1 MVLSWFASRLN
12 PIAMDIGSETIKLL
26 QVEPRGGDKNAGAG
40 GDGFRLVAAAC
51 ETIPEEVRRAP
62 AERDAFVGEAIKR
75 MLGEGFRGKQ
85 VVTCLPSAQMA
96 VQHLRMG
103 KMSGEELTKAIPF
116 EAAGKLP
123 FDPNRAL
130 IRHTIAADVFQG
142 SEAKQEVIVMAAP
155 REQVDRH
162 LNVLSKAKLEVVGIH
177 VEPTALIECFSH
189 LFRRKGD
196 EGITTMFVDIGASAT
211 HVVIAQGK
219 TMMFAKHIPIGG
231 DVLNKKVA
239 DAMGVDFKKARELRI
254 HASYQQ
260 AQASRLPAGVVGIGA
275 DANTHP
281 LGKQNSPV
289 PADAGAGAGGELGAD
304 AIARINAATAGVLET
319 LTSDLV
325 MCGRYFETI
334 AAGRGVDRVIFTG
347 GESRHVTMC
356 QRVAQGLGV
365 PATLGDPLARL
376 MKDGVTQTKVDLRQP
391 QPGWAIAVGLGIGLS
406 PAEAG
411 A

>member
-26 QVEPRGGDKNAGAG
+26 QVEPRGNGAEG
-40 GDGFRLVAAAC
+40 HRLVAAAC

-75 MLGEGFRGKQ
+75 MLTEGFRGKQ
-85 VVTCLPSAQMA
+85 VVTCLPSAHMA

-103 KMSGEELTKAIPF
+103 KMNEEELKKAIPF

-130 IRHTIAADVFQG
+130 IRHTIAGEVFQG

-196 EGITTMFVDIGASAT
+196 EQVTTMFVDIGASAT

-219 TMMFAKHIPIGG
+219 AMVFAKHIPIGG
-231 DVLNKKVA
+231 DLLNKKVA
-239 DAMGVDFKKARELRI
+239 DAMGVDIKKAKELRI
-254 HASYQQ
+254 LASYQQ
-260 AQASRLPAGVVGIGA
+260 MQASRLPAGVVGIGA
-275 DANTHP
+275 DAHTHP
-281 LGKQNSPV
+281 LGKQNSTV
-289 PADAGAGAGGELGAD
+289 PGGGEGLGAD
-304 AIARINAATAGVLET
+304 AVNRITSAIGGSLDT
-319 LTSDLV
+319 LASDLV

-334 AAGRGVDRVIFTG
+334 VAGRGVDRVIFTG
-347 GESRHVTMC
+347 GESRHVSMC
-356 QRVAQGLGV
+356 QRVAQGLGL

-376 MKDGVTQTKVDLRQP
+376 LKDGVTQTRVDLRQP
-391 QPGWAIAVGLGIGLS
+391 QPGWAIAVGLGIGMS